1 MRSASGGPSSIGKI
15 PQPDPDRIEEDARRA
30 LAEDVGSGDVTAALI
45 PESIRARGTVVCR
58 EAAILCGAAWFDAVY
73 AQLDRRVTVTW
84 SSQDGTALGPEET
97 VCVVEGPARALLTGE
112 RSALN
117 FLQLLSGTATFAS
130 LCARAVAGT
139 RTKILDTR
147 KTLPG
152 LRVAQKYAVR
162 CGGCDNHRMGLFDA
176 ILIKENHIAAAGS
189 IDAAVRAG
197 RRAQAALTLE
207 VEVETLDQL
216 GEALSAGADIVMLDN
231 FAPADISEA
240 VSRAAGR
247 AKLEVSGNVTPE
259 EIRRLADYGV
269 DFISLGALTKD
280 VHAID
285 FSMRFEPAPGT

>member
-1 MRSASGGPSSIGKI
+1 MSCDSESPDAATDIPLPDSG
-15 PQPDPDRIEEDARRA
+15 QVEEDVRRA
-30 LAEDVGSGDVTAALI
+30 LAEDVGPGDVTAALI
-45 PESIRARGTVVCR
+45 PEATRARSTVICR
-58 EAAILCGAAWFDAVY
+58 QAGILCGVPWFETVY
-73 AQLDRRVTVTW
+73 AQLDPQVAVAW
-84 SSQDGTALGPEET
+84 SFRDGEAFKPDDH

-130 LCARAVAGT
+130 RCAQAVAGT

-162 CGGCDNHRMGLFDA
+162 SGGCENHRMGLFDA

-197 RRAQAALTLE
+197 RRTQPALKLE

-216 GEALSAGADIVMLDN
+216 GEALSAGADIIMLDN
-231 FAPADISEA
+231 FPSADIREA

>member
-1 MRSASGGPSSIGKI
+1 LP
-15 PQPDPDRIEEDARRA
+15 
-30 LAEDVGSGDVTAALI
+30 
-45 PESIRARGTVVCR
+45 
-58 EAAILCGAAWFDAVY
+58 
-73 AQLDRRVTVTW
+73 
-84 SSQDGTALGPEET
+84 
-97 VCVVEGPARALLTGE
+97 TGE

-130 LCARAVAGT
+130 RCAQAVAGT

-162 CGGCDNHRMGLFDA
+162 CGGCENHRMGLFDA

-189 IDAAVRAG
+189 IEAAVRAG
-197 RRAQAALTLE
+197 RRTQPALKLE

-216 GEALSAGADIVMLDN
+216 SEALSAGADIVMLDN
-231 FAPADISEA
+231 FAPAEIGEA

-259 EIRRLADYGV
+259 EIRKLADYGV

-280 VHAID
+280 VRATD
-285 FSMRFEPAPGT
+285 FSMRFEPAPALAANLPERKI